1 MVLIL
6 INKQNS
12 YIIRKRSHF
21 VTFSFFIYFFLYNVP
36 MRTKQRQP
44 YPLKI
49 PTSEYPDFSD
59 RLKVTMKL
67 RGCSVEELAQKTY
80 LSKAAICGYRKGIR
94 TPNIVIL
101 RLIAEALD
109 VSSDFLIG
117 LKDYIYI

>member
-1 MVLIL
+1 M
-6 INKQNS
+6 NT
-12 YIIRKRSHF
+12 KRQQ
-21 VTFSFFIYFFLYNVP
+21 T
-36 MRTKQRQP
+36 

-49 PTSEYPDFSD
+49 PLSEYPDFSD

-94 TPNIVIL
+94 TPNLVIL
-101 RLIAEALD
+101 KLIATTLD

-117 LKDYIYI
+117 LNEYIYL

>member
-1 MVLIL
+1 M
-6 INKQNS
+6 NT
-12 YIIRKRSHF
+12 KRQQ
-21 VTFSFFIYFFLYNVP
+21 T
-36 MRTKQRQP
+36 

-49 PTSEYPDFSD
+49 PLSEYPDFSD

-94 TPNIVIL
+94 TPNLVIL
-101 RLIAEALD
+101 KLIATTLD

-117 LKDYIYI
+117 LKEYIYI

>member
-1 MVLIL
+1 M
-6 INKQNS
+6 KHQ
-12 YIIRKRSHF
+12 K
-21 VTFSFFIYFFLYNVP
+21 T
-36 MRTKQRQP
+36 

-49 PTSEYPDFSD
+49 PISEYPDFSD

-67 RGCSVEELAQKTY
+67 RGCSVEELAKETY

-101 RLIAEALD
+101 RLIAKTLD

-117 LKDYIYI
+117 LNEYIYL

>member
-1 MVLIL
+1 
-6 INKQNS
+6 
-12 YIIRKRSHF
+12 
-21 VTFSFFIYFFLYNVP
+21 VTFSFFLCFFLYNDP
-36 MRTKQRQP
+36 MNMKHQKT

-49 PTSEYPDFSD
+49 PISEYPDFSD

-67 RGCSVEELAQKTY
+67 RGCSVEELAKETY

-101 RLIAEALD
+101 RLIAKTLD

-117 LKDYIYI
+117 LNEYIYL